1 MQRTSVDEVVLD
13 FMDRR
18 RVFTVDPDYFPMNR
32 MQEIVE
38 YLHAHDQK
46 FGALSLSPSM
56 AIFFDCFSVLIT
68 DPAMPFLPMSGYG
81 PYERGHALDIF
92 LKDKDGRE
100 SLSVVW
106 PGF

>member
-1 MQRTSVDEVVLD
+1 MQRTSVDEIVSD

-46 FGALSLSPSM
+46 FGALSLPPSM
-56 AIFFDCFSVLIT
+56 V
-68 DPAMPFLPMSGYG
+68 
-81 PYERGHALDIF
+81 IF
-92 LKDKDGRE
+92 LT
-100 SLSVVW
+100 V
-106 PGF
+106 FQF